1 MRIRGLFAVLALGVL
16 GAGLGAALGMAAAQ
30 ADDAYPSRPIT
41 IVVPF
46 SAGGPLDFV
55 ARAVGEKL
63 SASLKQPV
71 IVENRA
77 GAGGNLGTAAVAK
90 AAPDGYTLLVVLN
103 STLTVNPW
111 LYRNLTVDPAK
122 DLRPISLLTNSSQML
137 VVHPS
142 MPVTSLAAFVAY
154 AKQNPVTYA
163 HAGYGSPGHL
173 AMEYF
178 RLRAG
183 FKANAVPY
191 KGNAPLV
198 TDLLGG
204 QVQAGFVSSA
214 GVVNHVRAGKLR
226 GLAISASQRSPL
238 APEIPTV
245 AESGYPGFQVDIYF
259 TMLAPAGVPDQIA
272 ALLESEVRKA
282 LQDSA
287 LQAKLR
293 AQDLDPTGSTAAE
306 AKAKIADERKLWGD
320 VVKAAQMHIE

>member
-1 MRIRGLFAVLALGVL
+1 MRARDLLVGLMM
-16 GAGLGAALGMAAAQ
+16 GLGLGMPAAH
-30 ADDAYPSRPIT
+30 ADEAYPTRPIT

-63 SASLKQPV
+63 SVSLKQPV
-71 IVENRA
+71 IIENRA
-77 GAGGNLGTAAVAK
+77 GAGGNLGMTAAAK

-103 STLTVNPW
+103 STLTVNPL
-111 LYRNLTVDPAK
+111 LYK
-122 DLRPISLLTNSSQML
+122 DLLFNVTKDFRPISLLTNSSQML

-142 MPVTSLAAFVAY
+142 VPVKSLAEFVSF
-154 AKQNPVTYA
+154 AKQKPITYA

-178 RLRAG
+178 RLRAD
-183 FKANAVPY
+183 FKADAVPY

-214 GVVNHVRAGKLR
+214 GVINHVRAGKLR
-226 GLAISASQRSPL
+226 GLAISAATRSPL
-238 APEIPTV
+238 APDVPTV
-245 AESGYPGFQVDIYF
+245 AESGYPDFKVDTYF
-259 TMLAPAGVPDQIA
+259 VMLAPAGVPDAIA
-272 ALLESEVRKA
+272 TRLEREVREAMK
-282 LQDSA
+282 DPD

-293 AQDLDPTGSTAAE
+293 KQDLDPVGSSAAD
-306 AKAKIADERKLWGD
+306 AKAKIAEETALWSG
-320 VVKAAQMHIE
+320 VVKAAHMRID